1 MCHCPM
7 PSDVASLLVYISYGK
22 TIPVANL
29 RVKLADTDS
38 VKVQGSNKPSS
49 SVSGGMTLSPS
60 AQNVVAATTGSGMG
74 AYQFTPAFT
83 LILLPSTYAGVYQSV
98 VVATAISGP

>member
-1 MCHCPM
+1 MNL
-7 PSDVASLLVYISYGK
+7 ALLQKENQSNAEFQSAGLF
-22 TIPVANL
+22 PVANL

-60 AQNVVAATTGSGMG
+60 AQNVVAATSGSGMG

-83 LILLPSTYAGVYQSV
+83 LILPPSTYAGVYQSV

>member
-38 VKVQGSNKPSS
+38 VKVQGSNKHSS
-49 SVSGGMTLSPS
+49 SV
-60 AQNVVAATTGSGMG
+60 
-74 AYQFTPAFT
+74 
-83 LILLPSTYAGVYQSV
+83 AGE
-98 VVATAISGP
+98 

>member
-7 PSDVASLLVYISYGK
+7 SSDVASLLVYVSYGK

-49 SVSGGMTLSPS
+49 SVSGGMTLFHL
-60 AQNVVAATTGSGMG
+60 QRKM
-74 AYQFTPAFT
+74 
-83 LILLPSTYAGVYQSV
+83 LLPQRLEAAWAPINSLRLSR
-98 VVATAISGP
+98 